1 MDLGQH
7 VQDLGDRTFAEL
19 PPDTPA
25 PEDGPVVQAYMGVLG
40 MEPPPPGPG
49 EE

>member
-7 VQDLGDRTFAEL
+7 VQDLTGRTETALDAEE
-19 PPDTPA
+19 

-40 MEPPPPGPG
+40 MEPPPSGPG

>member
-1 MDLGQH
+1 MDIGQH
-7 VQDLGDRTFAEL
+7 VQDLTARTETA
-19 PPDTPA
+19 PDADTPV

-40 MEPPPPGPG
+40 MEPPPSGPG